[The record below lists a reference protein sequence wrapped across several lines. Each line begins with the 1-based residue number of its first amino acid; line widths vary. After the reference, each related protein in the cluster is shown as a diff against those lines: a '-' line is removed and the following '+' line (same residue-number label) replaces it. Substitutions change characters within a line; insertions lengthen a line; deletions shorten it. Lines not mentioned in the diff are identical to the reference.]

1 MESKRWIA
9 LDCFKAAAIFVMIAW
24 HLSIW
29 WVNLNPTIGKGLLM
43 VGVTQWPYLLQVIIA
58 FSGHF
63 VMSIPVIAG
72 ASLRFYLYKPGSQL
86 SRKKVLVAISK
97 RAAVLAALGF
107 IMNFLAFGAEY
118 WHLWNVLQLVSI
130 SMIIIAVFALYSSP
144 YLLAVSGFAVI
155 FAAPFIRNILQGAN
169 YYPAFALVG
178 DRLGDNIWSFF
189 PWYGVVV
196 YGFLAAHLYLG
207 FKAKKQENIFRV
219 LLASASLLII
229 FIALI
234 MNKFFYAVDLQYP
247 WGPLLFQPP
256 TLTVLAQLSVFTIL
270 IILIDI
276 ISSGIKLS
284 RFGIINVFSKGILWI
299 YFMHMIVGF
308 RLIGFLIDNEFQSG
322 IVLFFVMIFIILLS
336 YTIGALSILKKR
348 NHRS

>member
-1 MESKRWIA
+1 MEPKRWVA
-9 LDCFKAAAIFVMIAW
+9 LDCFKVAAIFVMIVW

-29 WVNLNPTIGKGLLM
+29 WANLNPVIGKGLLM
-43 VGVTQWPYLLQVIIA
+43 VGVTQWPYLLQVVVA

-72 ASLRFYLYKPGSQL
+72 ASLRFYLDRQGSPL
-86 SRKKVLVAISK
+86 NKKKVLVAVAK

-107 IMNFLAFGAEY
+107 IMNFLAFGPEY
-118 WHLWNVLQLVSI
+118 WHLWNVLQLISL
-130 SMIIIAVFALYSSP
+130 SMIIITFFVLYSSP
-144 YLLAVSGFAVI
+144 YLLAISGFAVI

-219 LLASASLLII
+219 LFASASLLII

-234 MNKFFYAVDLQYP
+234 RNKFFYAVDLQYP

-256 TLTVLAQLSVFTIL
+256 ALTVLAQLSVFTIL
-270 IILIDI
+270 ILLMNLS
-276 ISSGIKLS
+276 SSGIKLS
-284 RFGIINVFSKGILWI
+284 KFGIINVFSKGILWI
-299 YFMHMIVGF
+299 YIVHMVVGF
-308 RLIGFLIDNEFQSG
+308 RLIEFLVDNGFQSSLM
-322 IVLFFVMIFIILLS
+322 LFFIMAFIFILS
-336 YTIGALSILKKR
+336 YAVGALSVLKKEKV
-348 NHRS
+348 S